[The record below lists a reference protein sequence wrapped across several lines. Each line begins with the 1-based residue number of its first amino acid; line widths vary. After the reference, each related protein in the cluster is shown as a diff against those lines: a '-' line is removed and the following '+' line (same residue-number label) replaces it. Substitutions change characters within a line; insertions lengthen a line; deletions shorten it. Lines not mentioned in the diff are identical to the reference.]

1 MSALDIAIKLITK
14 WEGCKLEAYQ
24 DEKGIWTIGIGTT
37 GSWVKRGVKITQE
50 KAEELLK
57 ERVNQDYEYLKKFY
71 LKLNDNQYAAILSF
85 MYNVG
90 RGNFVS
96 SSLFTHLKK
105 GDYEEVSRQFLRWK
119 YITVNGIKKVSNGL
133 LNRRIDEKNLFLKPV

>member
-57 ERVNQDYEYLKKFY
+57 ERVFPYPYSSQANE
-71 LKLNDNQYAAILSF
+71 NISAERNSIICC
-85 MYNVG
+85 G
-90 RGNFVS
+90 RAKS
-96 SSLFTHLKK
+96 
-105 GDYEEVSRQFLRWK
+105 
-119 YITVNGIKKVSNGL
+119 GIW
-133 LNRRIDEKNLFLKPV
+133 